1 MHQIKYNM
9 FFKGHMERA
18 RMDVCNLGKME
29 LILGM
34 PWLAVYNLE
43 IDWEK
48 EEVKMTCCPPIYGR
62 RKQEGKE
69 KKVRKT
75 EKDKDKKALRKLVPR
90 RFWKWKRVF
99 GKRELERMPV

>member
-1 MHQIKYNM
+1 M
-9 FFKGHMERA
+9 FFKEHVERV
-18 RMDVCNLGKME
+18 RMDMCNLGKTE

-34 PWLAVYNLE
+34 PWLVAYNPE

-48 EEVKMTCCPPIYGR
+48 GEVKITCCPPICER

-75 EKDKDKKALRKLVPR
+75 EKNENKKVLRELVPR
-90 RFWKWKRVF
+90 RFWKWKKVLE
-99 GKRELERMPV
+99 KKELERMPVRKT

>member
-1 MHQIKYNM
+1 M
-9 FFKGHMERA
+9 FFKEHMERA
-18 RMDVCNLGKME
+18 RMDVCDLGKTE
-29 LILGM
+29 LILEM
-34 PWLAVYNLE
+34 PWLAVHNPE

-48 EEVKMTCCPPIYGR
+48 EEVKMMHCLPICGR

-75 EKDKDKKALRKLVPR
+75 EKNEDKEALRKLVPR

-99 GKRELERMPV
+99 GKRESERMPI